1 MNTSLSPNALN
12 IHIENLSQWRGV
24 DVVDEES
31 QKLGKLDDV
40 LYDGESDDPAFASV
54 RSGTLSKHVTLVP
67 LLGATVGR
75 DYVRVR
81 SSKGSFKDA
90 PSFDPETQ
98 LTIDEEAAVYRFFG
112 LDYAPTAQGGRR
124 LAKR

>member
-40 LYDGESDDPAFASV
+40 LYDGESDDPAFAAV
-54 RSGTLSKHVTLVP
+54 RSGTLSKHVTFVP

-98 LTIDEEAAVYRFFG
+98 LTIDEEASVYRFFG

>member
-1 MNTSLSPNALN
+1 MNASLSPNALN
-12 IHIENLSQWRGV
+12 IHIENLAQWRGV
-24 DVVDEES
+24 DVIDEQS

-40 LYDGESDDPAFASV
+40 LYDSESDDPAFGAV
-54 RSGTLSKHVTLVP
+54 RSGTLSKHVTLLP

-81 SSKGSFKDA
+81 STKGSFKDA
-90 PSFDPETQ
+90 PSFGPETQ
-98 LTIDEEAAVYRFFG
+98 LTIDEEASVYQFFG